1 MWIVRFC
8 TYWLLFCFRKY
19 RKNCS
24 FYRTAEQKLL
34 ELQTECDWLRKK
46 VELNENGLT
55 EALEQKKQLIDE
67 TTSQKETI
75 SRLRLENDNVT
86 REYEKCVQ
94 DRGTL
99 LVAIEDLKVCLFS
112 RINVEN
118 TSISV
123 FNRNIQWRHPIWWLK
138 WYHRDQLRSVNNH
151 IVGKHYRNLKSLL
164 FFRTDG
170 VCMLKF
176 LPETVVLNFFGSY
189 RRRSFVIY
197 SKRCT

>member
-1 MWIVRFC
+1 
-8 TYWLLFCFRKY
+8 LLFCFRKY

-86 REYEKCVQ
+86 REYEKSVQ

-123 FNRNIQWRHPIWWLK
+123 FNRNIQ
-138 WYHRDQLRSVNNH
+138 
-151 IVGKHYRNLKSLL
+151 
-164 FFRTDG
+164 
-170 VCMLKF
+170 
-176 LPETVVLNFFGSY
+176 
-189 RRRSFVIY
+189 
-197 SKRCT
+197 